1 MGANQAH
8 KHLHSNGNLKKK
20 AKRQSMQWEKRV
32 SNNVTDKSLISKTY
46 KQLIQLN
53 SKNKTNKQTKPS

>member
-1 MGANQAH
+1 
-8 KHLHSNGNLKKK
+8 
-20 AKRQSMQWEKRV
+20 MQWEKRV

-46 KQLIQLN
+46 KQLIQRN